1 MSDYNKEAKKAKR
14 EGDYSKAGDLY
25 YLAGDEKGAMEMY
38 LKGNHFALAARL
50 LEKQEDWR
58 GAAKFYVQC
67 GKFAEAA
74 EIYSTRL
81 KDFRTASA
89 LFEKNN
95 DLARASEMSEKAGDF
110 PRAAMLADQAE
121 LWERAAA
128 LFVQAQKYER
138 AAEVHYRIFK
148 KLLAEKDEK
157 GFMESHQARLSK
169 YGTAAGNLYS
179 RLKNYDTAAVCYELS
194 GNLMKAA
201 DCFLQANQPE
211 KAAQIHYRAQN
222 HARAYELLST
232 LGEAVTNK
240 ELFAEVCFQLGKFA
254 QAGDLFILAGRPLRA
269 AESYERGQNDYKAA
283 LLYEGNEEF
292 MKAADLYLKLK
303 DPKKAGELLEKAKQY
318 EYAARIYQEAG
329 YMDQAIECMLMASQ
343 RIAAGKLMMEKND
356 LQKAISILQEVHPDH
371 EDYQEAC
378 ILLGQ
383 IFTRMEMHSVAVQ
396 KFLEGTQDQP
406 VARENIEVYYGLGLA
421 YEKAAQYTRA
431 REIYEK
437 ILSVDIAYKDVM
449 DRLQQIKTMNLIDGA
464 ADSTVESAHRVL
476 ANRYEIQDTIGKD
489 YLGVLYKAKDLSLGR
504 NVLIRRLAHQDKN
517 ITHILQEQ
525 TRIVSALTHSNIL
538 AVYDGGKDED
548 HYFIC
553 MEYVEGETLRQL
565 MSRGSVDISD
575 ICELSSQICLA
586 LGYAHKRGVIHKSLS
601 PENIYITNGNHIKI
615 ANFGFEGKSEKGGTL
630 VSKQY
635 SSPEQLLGQKLD
647 GRSDMYSVGIILY
660 EMLYGEPP
668 YSGED
673 VEAQHLKK
681 EIEFQEIPHRNVPAF
696 LMKLVRKCLR
706 KDPEHRYATAEQIL
720 EELEVAD
727 IVPGMV
733 LERRYEI
740 LKELGSGGM
749 GHVYQAMDRELD
761 EPVALK
767 VLRAEISAD
776 PLIQKRFF
784 REIKVTRMITHPNV
798 VKVFDIGKY
807 KGNRFISM
815 EYIDGVGLD
824 YWLRNNPNADL
835 KTLLN
840 ILGKILQGVQA
851 AHAQGIIHRDLKPQN
866 VLLDRA
872 LNPHILDFGIAR
884 SKNNVEAT
892 SSGQVLGSPKYMSP
906 EQIQGKD
913 LDTRTDIYSLGV
925 MMFFLFSGYEPF
937 TGEDS
942 RTVIMKQL
950 TQPPPPLRDANP
962 VLPAWLERIVAKALE
977 KDRNRRYMDL
987 KEMMEDLRKGY
998 ETLRS

>member
-1 MSDYNKEAKKAKR
+1 MSDYNKEARKAKR

-25 YLAGDEKGAMEMY
+25 YLAGDEKSAMEMY

-50 LEKQEDWR
+50 LEKEEDWK
-58 GAAKFYVQC
+58 GAAKLYVQC

-95 DLARASEMSEKAGDF
+95 DLSRASEMSEKAGDF
-110 PRAAMLADQAE
+110 SRAAMLADQAE
-121 LWERAAA
+121 HWERAAA

-148 KLLAEKDEK
+148 KLLAEREEK
-157 GFMESHQARLSK
+157 GFMESHQERLSK
-169 YGTAAGNLYS
+169 YGNAAGNLYS
-179 RLKNYDTAAVCYELS
+179 RLKNFDTAAVCYELA
-194 GNLMKAA
+194 GNLQKSAE
-201 DCFLQANQPE
+201 CFLQANQPE
-211 KAAQIHYRAQN
+211 KAAQIHFRAQSYPK
-222 HARAYELLST
+222 AYDLLYAK
-232 LGEAVTNK
+232 GDEVENK
-240 ELFAEVCFQLGKFA
+240 ELYAEVCFHLGKFA
-254 QAGDLFILAGRPLRA
+254 QAGDLFILAGLPLRA
-269 AESYERGQNDYKAA
+269 AEAYERGGNDYKAA

-292 MKAADLYLKLK
+292 TKAADLYMKLK
-303 DPKKAGELLEKAKQY
+303 EFKKAAELLEKAKQY
-318 EYAARIYQEAG
+318 EYAARIYQESG
-329 YMDQAIECMLMASQ
+329 HLEQAISCLLLGSQ
-343 RIAAGKLMMEKND
+343 KIAASRLLMEKND
-356 LQKAISILQEVHPDH
+356 PQKAISILQDIHPEH
-371 EDYQEAC
+371 EDYQDAC

-383 IFTRMEMHSVAVQ
+383 IFTRMGMHAVAVQ
-396 KFLEGTQDQP
+396 KFLEGTQSQP
-406 VARENIEVYYGLGLA
+406 VARENIEVYYGLGEA

-431 REIYEK
+431 RETYEK
-437 ILSVDIAYKDVM
+437 ILSVDIQYKDVM

-464 ADSTVESAHRVL
+464 ADSTMESARRVL
-476 ANRYEIQDTIGKD
+476 ANRYEIQDTIGRD

-504 NVLIRRLAHQDKN
+504 NVLIRKLAHQDKN
-517 ITHILQEQ
+517 ITSVLQEQ
-525 TRIVSALTHSNIL
+525 TRIVSALSHSNIL
-538 AVYDGGKDED
+538 TVYDGGKDEE

-553 MEYVEGETLRQL
+553 MEYVEGETLRQFL
-565 MSRGSVDISD
+565 SRVSADISD
-575 ICELSSQICLA
+575 ICEMSSQICLA
-586 LGYAHKRGVIHKSLS
+586 LSYAHKRGIIHKSLS
-601 PENIYITNGNHIKI
+601 PENIYLTGGNHIKI
-615 ANFGFEGKSEKGGTL
+615 ANFGFEGKSEKGSTI

-635 SSPEQLLGQKLD
+635 SSPEQLIGQKLD
-647 GRSDMYSVGIILY
+647 GRSDLYSLGIILY
-660 EMLYGEPP
+660 EMLYGTPP

-681 EIEFQEIPHRNVPAF
+681 EIEFQEIPHRNVPDF
-696 LMKLVRKCLR
+696 LMKMVKKCLR
-706 KDPEHRYATAEQIL
+706 KDPDHRYATAEQIL
-720 EELEVAD
+720 EELEIAD

-733 LERRYEI
+733 LEKRYEI

-749 GHVYQAMDRELD
+749 GHVYQALDRELD

-776 PLIQKRFF
+776 PVIQKRFF
-784 REIKVTRMITHPNV
+784 REIKMTRMITHQHV

-824 YWLRNNPNADL
+824 YWLRNNSNADL
-835 KTLLN
+835 RTLLN

-851 AHAQGIIHRDLKPQN
+851 AHTMGIIHRDLKPQN

-884 SKNNVEAT
+884 SKDNVDAT

-913 LDTRTDIYSLGV
+913 LDPRTDIYSLGV
-925 MMFFLFSGYEPF
+925 LMFFLFTGYEPF

-962 VLPAWLERIVAKALE
+962 VLPAWLEKIVAKAME
-977 KDRNRRYMDL
+977 KDRNQRYGEL

>member
-1 MSDYNKEAKKAKR
+1 MTDYNKEARRAKR

-25 YLAGDEKGAMEMY
+25 YLAGDEKSAMEMY
-38 LKGNHFALAARL
+38 LRGNHFALAARL
-50 LEKQEDWR
+50 LEKTEDWR

-67 GKFAEAA
+67 GKFGEAA

-89 LFEKNN
+89 LFEKNS
-95 DLARASEMSEKAGDF
+95 DLIHASEMSEKAGDF
-110 PRAAMLADQAE
+110 PRAAILADQADQ
-121 LWERAAA
+121 WERAAA

-148 KLLAEKDEK
+148 KLLAEHDEK
-157 GFMESHQARLSK
+157 GYIESHQARVSR
-169 YGTAAGNLYS
+169 YGNAAGNLYA
-179 RLKNYDTAAVCYELS
+179 RLKNFETAAVCYELC
-194 GNLMKAA
+194 GNLQKSAE
-201 DCFLQANQPE
+201 CYIQANQIE

-222 HARAYELLST
+222 YSKAYDLLST
-232 LGEAVTNK
+232 KRDDCENK
-240 ELFAEVCFQLGKFA
+240 ELFADVCFHLGKFA
-254 QAGDLFILAGRPLRA
+254 EAGDLFILAGRPLRA
-269 AESYERGQNDYKAA
+269 AESYERGQNIYKAA
-283 LLYEGNEEF
+283 LLYEGNDEHI
-292 MKAADLYLKLK
+292 KAADLYIKLK
-303 DPKKAGELLEKAKQY
+303 EPRKAAELLEKAKQY

-329 YMDQAIECMLMASQ
+329 ILDRAIECMIFASQ
-343 RIAAGKLMMEKND
+343 RIAAARLLIGKNE

-371 EDYQEAC
+371 EDFQDAC
-378 ILLGQ
+378 ILLGK
-383 IFTRMEMHSVAVQ
+383 IFTRMEMHAVAVQ
-396 KFLEGTQDQP
+396 KFLEGTQNQP
-406 VARENIEVYYGLGLA
+406 VSRENIELYYGLAMA
-421 YEKAAQYTRA
+421 YERAAQYTRA
-431 REIYEK
+431 RETFEK
-437 ILSVDIAYKDVM
+437 ILSVDIAYNDVM

-464 ADSTVESAHRVL
+464 ADSTVDSARRIL

-489 YLGVLYKAKDLSLGR
+489 YLGVLYRAKDLSLGR
-504 NVLIRRLAHQDKN
+504 NVLIRRLAQQDKN

-525 TRIVSALTHSNIL
+525 TRIVSALSHSNIL
-538 AVYDGGKDED
+538 TVYDGGKDED

-553 MEYVEGETLRQL
+553 MEYVEGETLRQQL
-565 MSRGSVDISD
+565 SRGSSDISD
-575 ICELSSQICLA
+575 ICEMSSQICLA

-601 PENIYITNGNHIKI
+601 PENIYVTSGNHIKI
-615 ANFGFEGKSEKGGTL
+615 ANFGFEGKSEKGSTI

-647 GRSDMYSVGIILY
+647 GRSDLYSLGIILY
-660 EMLYGEPP
+660 EMLYGGPP
-668 YSGED
+668 YSGDD

-681 EIEFQEIPHRNVPAF
+681 EIEFQEIPHRTVPSF
-696 LMKLVRKCLR
+696 LTKIVRKCLR

-733 LERRYEI
+733 LEKRYEI
-740 LKELGSGGM
+740 MKEIGAGGM
-749 GHVYQAMDRELD
+749 GHVYQALDRELD

-776 PLIQKRFF
+776 PTIQKRFF
-784 REIKVTRMITHPNV
+784 RELKMSRMITHPNV

-824 YWLRNNPNADL
+824 YWLRNNPHADL
-835 KTLLN
+835 RTLLT

-851 AHAQGIIHRDLKPQN
+851 AHTQGIIHRDLKPPN
-866 VLLDRA
+866 VLLDRS
-872 LNPHILDFGIAR
+872 LSPHILDFGIAR
-884 SKNNVEAT
+884 SKDNVDAT

-906 EQIQGKD
+906 EQIQGKE
-913 LDTRTDIYSLGV
+913 LDPRTDIYSLGV
-925 MMFFLFSGYEPF
+925 LMFFLFTGYEPF

-942 RTVIMKQL
+942 RTIIMKQL

-962 VLPAWLERIVAKALE
+962 VLPAWLERIVGKALE
-977 KDRNRRYMDL
+977 KERNHRYADL

-998 ETLRS
+998 ETLR